1 MRKPVKPSSLKFLI
15 RTAGTILSA
24 SLFIWLLV
32 QQDWSRTWQILSEMP
47 MWLLPVA
54 FSLYFGSVLVNA
66 LRWFFLIRAQDVKIN
81 FIETLKMVLAGNFA
95 SNFLPSTVG
104 GDAARIAGL
113 ARFTNL
119 TISVASTFVDRILN
133 VLAMFSALPFSIAV
147 FGPFWLGDWQSRG
160 EGAILAGVLPQAW
173 RAKLSEWVKRA
184 KDAINVWRNR
194 PGVLFLGFALSWGG
208 KLMIFSALWLLARGL
223 GMEIAFYQIIGV
235 GAITY
240 ALSILPISLN
250 GFGLREVSMTTLYI
264 QLGATL
270 EQASTLVVAT
280 RFILMLE
287 TLPGAI
293 WLSDTIAGNSLFND
307 TERRG
312 C

>member
-81 FIETLKMVLAGNFA
+81 FIETLKMVLVGNFA